1 MKIQSIN
8 ALQYRNIYTK
18 DTGLLNFA
26 EEDQKID
33 KLKSNDYNYNKN
45 IAGKG
50 NEESETT
57 EESDENQDKIT
68 SKIVVNSSGMRT
80 LLMLRNSKVF
90 SSLNLGMTNC
100 MLEEP
105 TKGEVSDETLGEQF
119 NFNLESSK

>member
-33 KLKSNDYNYNKN
+33 KLKSNDYNYTKN

-57 EESDENQDKIT
+57 EDSDENQDKIT

-105 TKGEVSDETLGEQF
+105 TKCEVSDETLAEQF